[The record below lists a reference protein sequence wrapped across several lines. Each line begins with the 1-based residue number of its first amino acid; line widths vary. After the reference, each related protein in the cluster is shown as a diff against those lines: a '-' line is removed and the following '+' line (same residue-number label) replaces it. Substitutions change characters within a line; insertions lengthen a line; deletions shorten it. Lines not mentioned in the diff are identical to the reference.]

1 MPSYVLGFTWV
12 LEGGGCSS
20 PIRSVTGGLE
30 LPGQVSPAG
39 SPGPGLALLHS
50 PGIPLLTPIL

>member
-1 MPSYVLGFTWV
+1 MPSYVLGFSREEAV
-12 LEGGGCSS
+12 PRPSGLL
-20 PIRSVTGGLE
+20 RGGLE